1 MEVMERAERSL
12 PMNPA
17 IKVTLG
23 DLYKQQ
29 GILYKAV
36 EKYEQALYVDPKN
49 TLALKKIKQIQN

>member
-1 MEVMERAERSL
+1 
-12 PMNPA
+12 MNSA

-29 GILYKAV
+29 GILYKAE

-49 TLALKKIKQIQN
+49 KKALKKLEQINN